1 MVRVYSWIRALHA
14 TSRAAAGAAGGSE
27 GGAARRV
34 LPGAAGILTVAGL
47 VLLAADRSSV
57 LASSRGPAFL
67 ALLSAAVIIALV
79 WWSVRSL
86 SQAEHERRRTEV
98 ELREATSQLAGWVS
112 EVEQRDSDIT
122 RIAEVGNLLQSS
134 ATSEDAYR
142 VVARAASQLFPTRSG
157 ALYAMIPPGELL
169 DAVAVWGD
177 PTSAAVFRPEECW
190 ALRRGRPHI
199 VEDSSAGLLCP
210 HLAEPRPAGYVCVP
224 LLAQGAVLGV
234 LHLRGGSLDPAEHIG
249 GPQHLLESE
258 QRLAVTVADQIA
270 LALANLRLRETL
282 RVQSIR
288 DPLTG
293 VFNRRYME
301 ESLDRELR
309 RAARRGYPISVILLD
324 VDHFSRVN
332 ETSGRDAG
340 DALLR
345 GLGEFLR
352 TRIRKED
359 IACRF
364 EGGEFALI
372 LPEAPLDVARQRA
385 EFLRDGFK
393 RLDVTHL
400 GQAVGDASLSLGVA
414 VAPQHGSTTES
425 LLQSAGAAL
434 RRAKDGGRDRVT
446 TAA

>member
-1 MVRVYSWIRALHA
+1 MGVDSRIRTLHA
-14 TSRAAAGAAGGSE
+14 AWRAAARTAAGSE
-27 GGAARRV
+27 GAAERRV
-34 LPGAAGILTVAGL
+34 LPGTAGILVLAGL

-57 LASSRGPAFL
+57 LGSPRGLAFVL
-67 ALLSAAVIIALV
+67 LLSAAVIIALV

-86 SQAEHERRRTEV
+86 ARVEREHRQTEV
-98 ELREATSQLAGWVS
+98 ELRETTSQLAGWVS
-112 EVEQRDSDIT
+112 EVEQRDSDIS
-122 RIAEVGNLLQSS
+122 RIAEVGNLLQSCAS
-134 ATSEDAYR
+134 SEDAYR
-142 VVARAASQLFPTRSG
+142 VVARAASQLFPARSG
-157 ALYAMIPPGELL
+157 ALYAIIPPGELL
-169 DAVAVWGD
+169 DAVAVWGG
-177 PTSAAVFRPEECW
+177 PASAAVFRPEECW

-199 VEDSSAGLLCP
+199 VDDITAGLICP
-210 HLAEPRPAGYVCVP
+210 HLVEPRPAGYVCVP

-234 LHLRGGSLDPAEHIG
+234 LHVRGGSLDPSEHIE

-324 VDHFSRVN
+324 VDHFGRVN
-332 ETSGRDAG
+332 ETAGRDAG

-372 LPEAPLDVARQRA
+372 LPEAPLDVALQRA

-393 RLDVTHL
+393 RLDVTQL
-400 GQAVGDASLSLGVA
+400 GKTVGDASLSLGVA
-414 VAPQHGSTTES
+414 AAPQHGSTTEA
-425 LLQSAGAAL
+425 LLQSAGVAL